1 MRNINLIIV
10 HCSAT
15 PEGRNVAVA
24 DIDRWHRERGVDG
37 IGYHYVVYIDGS
49 VHEGRP
55 LNKVG
60 AHCKGHNIHSIGICY
75 IGGVD
80 LNGKPKDTRTLAQ
93 KDALVNLLMRL
104 KRRFPKAVIRGHR
117 DFAAK
122 ACPSFDATK
131 EYAGISNA

>member
-1 MRNINLIIV
+1 M
-10 HCSAT
+10 
-15 PEGRNVAVA
+15 AVA
-24 DIDRWHRERGVDG
+24 DIDRWHRERGFDG

>member
-1 MRNINLIIV
+1 MRRITEIIV

-15 PEGRNVAVA
+15 REGKYFTAE
-24 DIDRWHRERGVDG
+24 DIDRWHKAQGFAC
-37 IGYHYVVYIDGS
+37 IGYHFVVRTDGRI
-49 VHEGRP
+49 EMGRSIER
-55 LNKVG
+55 VG
-60 AHCKGHNIHSIGICY
+60 AHCKGHNAHSIGICY
-75 IGGVD
+75 VGGVD
-80 LNGKPKDTRTLAQ
+80 SYGKPKDTRTLAQ